1 MKLLIGIPTLTLFY
15 NYPTYSL
22 IGIVAL
28 IFTVQVIAELC
39 SLSSCGAEE
48 LMKSKTPINQSYEEI
63 KEAVNSGVGL
73 DRDLK
78 RPAVFDINLDKEKES
93 NYIDIKCNIP
103 DFSLFSYRD
112 LQKIAKSLEI
122 KKVNR
127 KRLVLEDEL
136 KHLLLDKE
144 VIDLFH

>member
-1 MKLLIGIPTLTLFY
+1 MKLLILSPIAYAFWEA
-15 NYPTYSL
+15 PTYSL
-22 IGIVAL
+22 LAIVAL
-28 IFTVQVIAELC
+28 LFIVQVI
-39 SLSSCGAEE
+39 GE
-48 LMKSKTPINQSYEEI
+48 LMKSKTPTNQSYEEI
-63 KEAVNSGVGL
+63 KELFNEDAEGISCSATP
-73 DRDLK
+73 D
-78 RPAVFDINLDKEKES
+78 DIVSKDIYSDEEEKES

-103 DFSLFSYRD
+103 DFTLFTYRD

-127 KRLVLEDEL
+127 KRLILEDEL